1 MHRSYRLGLLA
12 LTLCT
17 LNAEPPLPRKST
29 RQQWKLADFTWVK
42 HSRREAGSPENAHPA
57 KVEAERLRQVLSS
70 IQLENPKGNLFASE
84 EIGYLVAPI
93 QEALALAEANEDLVL
108 LSTHRRGGN
117 FLNTPYGLTARIF
130 VQEGRLN
137 LIVHDARL
145 DFMDQY
151 RTTNIPPTFVYGS
164 RTAVGNPALSAPE
177 AKQHRKDWLSFS
189 LESTPK
195 VTAPEVATPAP
206 KPRPYQEQEERL
218 RGLKRLRE
226 ENLITEEEYQKKR
239 EEVLRNL

>member
-17 LNAEPPLPRKST
+17 LNAEPPLPRKNT

-42 HSRREAGSPENAHPA
+42 HSRREAGSPDNAHPA
-57 KVEAERLRQVLSS
+57 KVEAERLRQVLAS
-70 IQLENPKGNLFASE
+70 IQVENPKGNLFATE
-84 EIGYLVAPI
+84 EIGYLVTPI

-151 RTTNIPPTFVYGS
+151 RTTQILPTFVYGS
-164 RTAVGNPALSAPE
+164 RTTAGNPVLSAPE
-177 AKQHRKDWLSFS
+177 GKSHRKDWLSFN
-189 LESTPK
+189 LEGAPK
-195 VTAPEVATPAP
+195 AAATEVAAPAP
-206 KPRPYQEQEERL
+206 KTRPYQEQEERL

-226 ENLITEEEYQKKR
+226 ENLISEEEFQKKR
-239 EEVLRNL
+239 EEILRNL